1 MFIRS
6 GRRATLAAVATV
18 ALTAASLVGAT
29 SAQASSPRRVP
40 VVIAHV
46 SGKSVSLSTGRN
58 LHAGRIIFR
67 VVSRNGYHGLQVARL
82 HPGYTLAQAG
92 SDIAKAF
99 KGNVAAVRR
108 VDNNI
113 TFRGGATGHPGHPG
127 RFGITLNAG
136 RYLLIDQNSNAYSF
150 VHVYGKTPRR
160 ALIPNRSAI
169 TLFTYGFGNTP
180 AVLPARGWTYVSD
193 RSDQPHFLVM
203 QHVKPNTTAAMVRK
217 AFRPGARQPS
227 FALRA
232 NTSTGVL
239 SPNKG
244 QAFYYHLPR
253 GKYVLACF
261 WPDDDT
267 GMPHAF
273 MGMWKL
279 VVLR

>member
-1 MFIRS
+1 MFIGT
-6 GRRATLAAVATV
+6 GRRAALAAAGTV
-18 ALTAASLVGAT
+18 ALTAASLVGVAG
-29 SAQASSPRRVP
+29 AQASSPARVP

-46 SGKSVSLSTGRN
+46 SGKSISLSTGRN
-58 LHAGRIIFR
+58 VHAGRIIFR
-67 VVSRNGYHGLQVARL
+67 VVSRKGYHSLQVLRL
-82 HPGYTLAQAG
+82 HRGYTLAQAG
-92 SDIAKAF
+92 ADFAKAF
-99 KGNVAAVRR
+99 QGNVAAVRR
-108 VDNNI
+108 IDNNI
-113 TFRGGATGHPGHPG
+113 TFRGGAQAHPGHPG
-127 RFGITLNAG
+127 RFGINLNAG
-136 RYLLIDQNSNAYSF
+136 RFVLVDQNSNAYTF
-150 VHVYGKTPRR
+150 IHVYGKTPQR
-160 ALIPNRSAI
+160 ATIPNRSAI

-180 AVLPARGWTYVSD
+180 TVLPARGWTFVSD
-193 RSDQPHFLVM
+193 HSDQPHFLVM
-203 QHVKPNTTAAMVRK
+203 QHVKRNTTAALVRR

-244 QAFYYHLPR
+244 QAFYYHMPR

-279 VVLR
+279 VILK